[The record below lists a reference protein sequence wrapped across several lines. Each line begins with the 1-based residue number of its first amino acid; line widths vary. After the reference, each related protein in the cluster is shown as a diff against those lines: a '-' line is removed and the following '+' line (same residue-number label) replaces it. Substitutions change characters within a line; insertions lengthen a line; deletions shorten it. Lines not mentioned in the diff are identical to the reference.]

1 MTGWLIDE
9 DDTEYPSAGTQGFR
23 YDHTRSS
30 RLDESVNDES
40 GDDAPDSQFESS
52 PEDATGWAPDFDD
65 PDWTPES
72 GFADPTDAVRIWGDE
87 DGNLTRFRLA
97 IGWQNKLRVEELG
110 QVLSE
115 CFETMD
121 AYFHPDTEIPAP
133 PEPEPDPAGTA
144 MSWAYLRSIRDRQAE
159 LMTRANTM
167 GPDRPSGW
175 SGVQAVGDD
184 WDDSV
189 AVRLNVLG
197 YPIAVAFVPGWLREA
212 SNHDITS
219 GVMGAYRKARS
230 RFIPPDPVW
239 SEHML
244 AGIEAQR
251 LTLGVHRAMRGGLQ
265 S

>member
-1 MTGWLIDE
+1 
-9 DDTEYPSAGTQGFR
+9 
-23 YDHTRSS
+23 
-30 RLDESVNDES
+30 
-40 GDDAPDSQFESS
+40 
-52 PEDATGWAPDFDD
+52 
-65 PDWTPES
+65 
-72 GFADPTDAVRIWGDE
+72 
-87 DGNLTRFRLA
+87 
-97 IGWQNKLRVEELG
+97 
-110 QVLSE
+110 
-115 CFETMD
+115 
-121 AYFHPDTEIPAP
+121 
-133 PEPEPDPAGTA
+133 
-144 MSWAYLRSIRDRQAE
+144 
-159 LMTRANTM
+159 M